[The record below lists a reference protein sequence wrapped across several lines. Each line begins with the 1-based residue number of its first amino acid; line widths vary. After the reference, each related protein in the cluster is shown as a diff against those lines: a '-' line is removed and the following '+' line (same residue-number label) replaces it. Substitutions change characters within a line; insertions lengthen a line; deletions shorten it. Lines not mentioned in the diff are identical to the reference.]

1 MSEETDIE
9 QDAVPYE
16 DVAYG
21 NDIEPVVLSEKV
33 KFKDLCYDGQREFVL
48 EYFEHLSPDLKVGCF
63 DIFILYHDDDYKE
76 VDKFRTDLSNIKLS
90 NGRQIQAVL
99 SNGEEFISLAGGEL
113 DTLEET
119 FERCTFC
126 FIYLSSVF
134 VSDSWCKLKS
144 QSCFIETID
153 NDKKKWCVIPVVT
166 AQRPQLKFKIPF
178 GLNTLKEIK
187 YYSSNK
193 LFVSCVQAL
202 LNNRINEREDREK
215 KLHGTRYSYLVEKL
229 SPVLLQEFKNR
240 QSISQIEKS
249 IAALDCSKQTKTC
262 KCNGLAATKHFSNH
276 DNTDLETDGSNTES
290 STNASSNQGCDY
302 ATKCVN
308 PTHSSNFLKTCDD
321 KDLIRNWRIIAEASR
336 SVGFIRD
343 PTSTGTGFRVGSKYF
358 ATARHVVYSMAAT
371 NDIIDIRKLRSRK
384 CYVEFE
390 YLSHNQKQNPE
401 NLFHFTD
408 IVYEN
413 ADLDVIILQLS
424 EENKKSFPPPISM
437 ISEIH
442 KGSLLYIISHP
453 NGLPQMSDPKIELY
467 QLKKDD
473 VKNSKEWAASKGIE
487 IQNEYSDIENKEK
500 ILFHC
505 ASKHGASGALG
516 IMVDKRSNEPHG
528 VLMLLR
534 GYPNFLY
541 ENISF
546 TDADK
551 TNFLIVEQGVLL
563 SSVYDD
569 MNRQEKYN
577 DLVEDINDSLHDLD

>member
-1 MSEETDIE
+1 MRIVTCIVH
-9 QDAVPYE
+9 QFIRR
-16 DVAYG
+16 
-21 NDIEPVVLSEKV
+21 N
-33 KFKDLCYDGQREFVL
+33 FKGLGYDGQRKFVSK
-48 EYFEHLSPDLKVGCF
+48 YFRHLSPVLKVDCF

-76 VDKFRTDLSNIKLS
+76 VDKFRIDLCNIKLS
-90 NGRQIQAVL
+90 NGRKIQAGL
-99 SNGEEFISLAGGEL
+99 YNGEELISLAGGEL
-113 DTLEET
+113 DTLEES
-119 FERCTFC
+119 FVRCTYC
-126 FIYLSSVF
+126 FIYLSAVF
-134 VSDSWCKLKS
+134 VSDSWCKLKG
-144 QSCFIETID
+144 QACLMETIY
-153 NDKKKWCVIPVVT
+153 NDEKKWCVRPVLT
-166 AQRPQLKFKIPF
+166 DQRPKLIFKIPM
-178 GLNTLKEIK
+178 GLNALKEIN
-187 YYSSNK
+187 YYPSNK
-193 LFVSCVQAL
+193 LFVSCMQAL
-202 LNNRINEREDREK
+202 LNSRINEREDREM
-215 KLHGTRYSYLVEKL
+215 KLH
-229 SPVLLQEFKNR
+229 
-240 QSISQIEKS
+240 
-249 IAALDCSKQTKTC
+249 D
-262 KCNGLAATKHFSNH
+262 
-276 DNTDLETDGSNTES
+276 
-290 STNASSNQGCDY
+290 
-302 ATKCVN
+302 
-308 PTHSSNFLKTCDD
+308 SSNFLKKCDD
-321 KDLIRNWRIIAEASR
+321 KDLMRNWRIIAEASR

-343 PTSTGTGFRVGSKYF
+343 PNCTGTGFRVGSKYF
-358 ATARHVVYSMAAT
+358 ATARHVVFNMTAT

-424 EENKKSFPPPISM
+424 GEHNKSFPPPISM

-442 KGSLLYIISHP
+442 KDSLLYIISHP

-487 IQNEYSDIENKEK
+487 IQNEYSDIENKDK

-569 MNRQEKYN
+569 MKSQEKYN
-577 DLVEDINDSLHDLD
+577 DLVEDINDSLHDLDNIDCK